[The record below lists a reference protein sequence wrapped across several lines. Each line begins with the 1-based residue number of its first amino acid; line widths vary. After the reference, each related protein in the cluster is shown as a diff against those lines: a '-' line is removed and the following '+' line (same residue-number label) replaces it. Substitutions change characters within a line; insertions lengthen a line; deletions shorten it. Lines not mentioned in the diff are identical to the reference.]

1 MFIGFTRSKNL
12 FLCDYNKQQRSNHV
26 NKRCFLY
33 RKLHEKLFFTFSLFD
48 ITTLDLAFKSNIY
61 YISTTTDEKQKLQT
75 WKNAHYN
82 RLI

>member
-1 MFIGFTRSKNL
+1 MFFIQKITRNT
-12 FLCDYNKQQRSNHV
+12 
-26 NKRCFLY
+26 
-33 RKLHEKLFFTFSLFD
+33 FFTFSLFD